1 MAPATSTPSIAKQT
15 AAAVAAA
22 DLEVSSLRLSSSEQ
36 SPQVAPWQVLLRPLP
51 RLKQTRGA
59 ASEEVGDCLKGWE
72 EEGPSLTNSKPI
84 NQIKV

>member
-1 MAPATSTPSIAKQT
+1 MAPATSTHSIVKT
-15 AAAVAAA
+15 AVAVVA
-22 DLEVSSLRLSSSEQ
+22 DLEVSSLRPSSSDQ

-51 RLKQTRGA
+51 RLKQTRGGA

>member
-1 MAPATSTPSIAKQT
+1 MAPATSTRSIAKQT
-15 AAAVAAA
+15 AVVAA
-22 DLEVSSLRLSSSEQ
+22 DLEVSSLRLSSSDQ